1 MLFIAILVLSALSIA
16 GAAAFISVF
25 GLSQIY
31 SGALFYVT
39 IFAFGALEAGKL
51 VAASALYQFWGTM
64 PKLLRAWMFATVLT
78 LIAVTSA
85 GIFGFLTAAYQVD
98 NIGLEQQRTTIQLY
112 EDQKVREEARLVRID
127 EQIAEVP
134 ETYVTKRMELIATFE
149 PEKQAILDRI
159 TELDQKILNLKTEEL
174 KTEAKIGPIL
184 YVAEALDQDPDKSLI
199 WFTLIIVLVFD
210 PLAVSL
216 TLMANIALEKRK
228 KEKEEAQ
235 EKRSDN
241 IHDEELEIMRHN
253 SEVLDEIKE
262 NTKKEEAEPS
272 TGIFGSV
279 KKPNKKEQP
288 EATERV
294 GKVIDS

>member
-1 MLFIAILVLSALSIA
+1 MLFIIILILTTLAIA

-31 SGALFYVT
+31 SGAIFYVT

-51 VAASALYQFWGTM
+51 VAASALYRYWGTM
-64 PKLLRAWMFATVLT
+64 SKLLRAYMFAAVLT

-112 EDQKVREEARLVRID
+112 EDQKVREEARLIRID

-134 ETYVTKRMELIATFE
+134 ETYVTKRMELIETFE

-159 TELDQKILNLKTEEL
+159 TQLDQQILDLKTQEL
-174 KTEAKIGPIL
+174 TTEAKIGPIL

-216 TLMANIALEKRK
+216 TLMANIALEKRR
-228 KEKEEAQ
+228 KEREAMLGAPDAVH
-235 EKRSDN
+235 E
-241 IHDEELEIMRHN
+241 EELEIMRHN

-262 NTKKEEAEPS
+262 NTKKPEEG
-272 TGIFGSV
+272 TLIKV
-279 KKPNKKEQP
+279 KKNVKQKTSPP
-288 EATERV
+288 TERV
-294 GKVIDS
+294 GKVIDN

>member
-1 MLFIAILVLSALSIA
+1 MFIAILLLTALSIA

-31 SGALFYVT
+31 SGAIFYVT

-51 VAASALYQFWGTM
+51 VAASALYRYWDTM
-64 PKLLRAWMFATVLT
+64 SKMLRAYMFAAVLT

-112 EDQKVREEARLVRID
+112 EDQKFREEARLVRID

-159 TELDQKILNLKTEEL
+159 TELDQQILDLKTQEL
-174 KTEAKIGPIL
+174 TTEAKIGPIL

-216 TLMANIALEKRK
+216 TLMANIAMEKRK
-228 KEKEEAQ
+228 SEKNKEKRYIMDDVRE
-235 EKRSDN
+235 
-241 IHDEELEIMRHN
+241 EELEIMKHN
-253 SEVLDEIKE
+253 SETLDEIKE
-262 NTKKEEAEPS
+262 
-272 TGIFGSV
+272 SV
-279 KKPNKKEQP
+279 SRDDPESGLLNRVKNKVKSEKSG
-288 EATERV
+288 ARV

>member
-1 MLFIAILVLSALSIA
+1 MFIAILLLTALSIA

-31 SGALFYVT
+31 YGAIFYVT

-51 VAASALYQFWGTM
+51 VAASALYRYWDTM
-64 PKLLRAWMFATVLT
+64 SKMLRAYMFAAVLT

-112 EDQKVREEARLVRID
+112 EDQKFREEARLVRID

-159 TELDQKILNLKTEEL
+159 TELDQQILDLKTQEL
-174 KTEAKIGPIL
+174 TTEAKIGPIL

-216 TLMANIALEKRK
+216 TLMANIAMEKRK
-228 KEKEEAQ
+228 SEKNKEKRYIMDDVRE
-235 EKRSDN
+235 
-241 IHDEELEIMRHN
+241 EELEIMKHN
-253 SEVLDEIKE
+253 SETLDEIKE
-262 NTKKEEAEPS
+262 
-272 TGIFGSV
+272 SV
-279 KKPNKKEQP
+279 SRDDPESGLLNRVKNKVKSEKSG
-288 EATERV
+288 ARV